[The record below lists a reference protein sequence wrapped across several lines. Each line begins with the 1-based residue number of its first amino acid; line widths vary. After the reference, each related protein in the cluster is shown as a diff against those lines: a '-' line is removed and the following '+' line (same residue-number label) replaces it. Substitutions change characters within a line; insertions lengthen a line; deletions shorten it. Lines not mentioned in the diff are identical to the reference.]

1 MMARLNT
8 SKSRRSPASDDSKL
22 VFDDEK
28 PPIILSEQ
36 IMPDDDWVVVN
47 QKLKS
52 QVVAGR
58 MDTVSFHSCTRSL
71 VYVKSK
77 ENV

>member
-47 QKLKS
+47 QKLKI
-52 QVVAGR
+52 QVGAGL
-58 MDTVSFHSCTRSL
+58 MDMVLFHSCIGSL
-71 VYVKSK
+71 GSVK
-77 ENV
+77 